1 MRVPKVKLVYDRR
14 HQASTD
20 KEGAVDLRVCFDCKQ
35 KFLST
40 GVKVYPK
47 QWDSKNE
54 CVKLRN
60 DATSL
65 NKALSDIKNDAI
77 TLLTEMAK
85 SGFVDLSRLNEVF
98 KPKAHDLTF
107 HDYMKERI
115 DKRNVSGNT
124 RERYQSFYKIFVEE
138 YGKMKNFAEITESGV
153 RDYDEWLHK
162 RIVNGHLMKQS
173 TIYSHHKYLRLFIY
187 DALTDGYVEKNPYQ
201 SRRIKIDHGEGGQ
214 IPSLTIDQVQQI
226 ENLELDGFLG
236 KTKDLFLFQC
246 YTGLAFSDMQKFRL
260 SNYSQ
265 DKEGNYLIKDN
276 RTKTNTTYIFMLS
289 EKALAIV
296 MKYKGKIPAISNQK
310 YNQYL
315 KVLGQIIGVPTL
327 HSHMGR
333 STFASTCLN
342 QGMPIDVLKHCLGH
356 TTGLMSEHYA
366 TMQEDTIKKAFCNLQ
381 NKKMKRN
388 N

>member
-14 HQASTD
+14 HQATPE

-40 GVKVYPK
+40 GVKVYPR
-47 QWDSKNE
+47 QWDVKNE

-77 TLLTEMAK
+77 TLLTEMSK
-85 SGFVDLSRLNEVF
+85 TGYVDLARLNEIF
-98 KPKAHDLTF
+98 KPKAYDLTF
-107 HDYMKERI
+107 HEYMKDRI
-115 DKRNVSGNT
+115 SKRNVSENT
-124 RERYQSFYKIFVEE
+124 RERYVSFYKVFVDE
-138 YGKMKNFAEITESGV
+138 YGKMKNFSDITEAGV

-162 RIVNGHLMKQS
+162 RIVNGHLMQQS

-187 DALTDGYVEKNPYQ
+187 DALTDGYVDKNPYQ
-201 SRRIKIDHGEGGQ
+201 SKRIKIDHGESGQ
-214 IPSLTIDQVQQI
+214 IPSLTIDQVEQI
-226 ENLELDGFLG
+226 ENLELDGFVG

-246 YTGLAFSDMQKFRL
+246 YTGLAFSDMQKFKL

-265 DKEGNYLIKDN
+265 DKDGNYLIKDK
-276 RTKTNTTYIFMLS
+276 RTKTDTTYIFMLS

-315 KVLGQIIGVPTL
+315 KVLGQMIGVPTL

-342 QGMPIDVLKHCLGH
+342 QGMNTDVLKHCLGH
-356 TTGLMSEHYA
+356 VTTFETNRYA
-366 TMQEDTIKKAFCNLQ
+366 TMQDETIKQAFKDI
-381 NKKMKRN
+381 KK
-388 N
+388 

>member
-14 HQASTD
+14 HQATPE

-40 GVKVYPK
+40 GVKVYPR

-77 TLLTEMAK
+77 TLLTEMSK
-85 SGFVDLSRLNEVF
+85 TGYVDLARLNEIF
-98 KPKAHDLTF
+98 KPKAYDLTF
-107 HDYMKERI
+107 HEYMKDRI
-115 DKRNVSGNT
+115 SKRNVSENT
-124 RERYQSFYKIFVEE
+124 RERYVSFYKVFVDE
-138 YGKMKNFAEITESGV
+138 YGKMKNFSDITEAGV

-162 RIVNGHLMKQS
+162 RIVNGHLMQQS

-187 DALTDGYVEKNPYQ
+187 DALTDGYVDKNPYQ
-201 SRRIKIDHGEGGQ
+201 SKRIKIDHGESGQ
-214 IPSLTIDQVQQI
+214 IPSLTIDQVEQI
-226 ENLELDGFLG
+226 ENLELEGFVG

-246 YTGLAFSDMQKFRL
+246 YTGLAFSDMQKFKL

-265 DKEGNYLIKDN
+265 DKDGNYLIKDK
-276 RTKTNTTYIFMLS
+276 RTKTDTTYVFMLS
-289 EKALAIV
+289 DKALAIV

-315 KVLGQIIGVPTL
+315 KVLGQMIGVPTL

-342 QGMPIDVLKHCLGH
+342 QGMAIDILKHALGH
-356 TTGLMSEHYA
+356 TSGFMSERYA
-366 TMQEDTIKKAFCNLQ
+366 TMQDLTIKKAFDALGKN
-381 NKKMKRN
+381 
-388 N
+388 

>member
-14 HQASTD
+14 HQATPE

-40 GVKVYPK
+40 GVKVYPR

-77 TLLTEMAK
+77 TLLTEMSK
-85 SGFVDLSRLNEVF
+85 TGYVDLARLNEIF
-98 KPKAHDLTF
+98 KPKAYDLTF
-107 HDYMKERI
+107 HEYMKDRI
-115 DKRNVSGNT
+115 SKRNVSENT
-124 RERYQSFYKIFVEE
+124 RERYVSFYKVFVDE
-138 YGKMKNFAEITESGV
+138 YGKMKNFSDITEAGV

-162 RIVNGHLMKQS
+162 RVVNGHLMQQS
-173 TIYSHHKYLRLFIY
+173 TVYSHHKYLRLFIY
-187 DALTDGYVEKNPYQ
+187 DALTDGYVDKNPYQ
-201 SRRIKIDHGEGGQ
+201 SKRIKIDHGESGQ
-214 IPSLTIDQVQQI
+214 IPSLTIDQVEQI
-226 ENLELDGFLG
+226 ENLELEGFVG

-246 YTGLAFSDMQKFRL
+246 YTGLAFSDMQKFKL

-265 DKEGNYLIKDN
+265 DKDGNYLIKDK
-276 RTKTNTTYIFMLS
+276 RTKTDTTYIFMLS

-315 KVLGQIIGVPTL
+315 KVLGQMIGVPTL

-342 QGMPIDVLKHCLGH
+342 QGMNTDVLKHCLGH
-356 TTGLMSEHYA
+356 VTTFETNRYA
-366 TMQEDTIKKAFCNLQ
+366 TMQDETIKQAFKDI
-381 NKKMKRN
+381 KK
-388 N
+388 

>member
-14 HQASTD
+14 HQATPD

-40 GVKVYPK
+40 GVKVYPR
-47 QWDSKNE
+47 QWDGKNE

-77 TLLTEMAK
+77 TLLAEMSK
-85 SGFVDLSRLNEVF
+85 TGYVDLARLNEIF
-98 KPKAHDLTF
+98 KPKAYDLTF
-107 HDYMKERI
+107 HEYMKDRI
-115 DKRNVSGNT
+115 SKRNVSENT
-124 RERYQSFYKIFVEE
+124 RERYVSFYKVFVDE
-138 YGKMKNFAEITESGV
+138 YGKMKNFSDITEAGV

-162 RIVNGHLMKQS
+162 RIVNGHLMQQS

-187 DALTDGYVEKNPYQ
+187 DALTDGYVDKNPYQ
-201 SRRIKIDHGEGGQ
+201 SKRIKIDHGESGQ
-214 IPSLTIDQVQQI
+214 IPSLTIDQVEQI
-226 ENLELDGFLG
+226 ENLELDGFVG

-246 YTGLAFSDMQKFRL
+246 YTGLAFSDMQKFKL

-265 DKEGNYLIKDN
+265 DKDGNYLIKDK
-276 RTKTNTTYIFMLS
+276 RTKTDTTYIFMLS

-315 KVLGQIIGVPTL
+315 KVLGQMIGVPTL

-342 QGMPIDVLKHCLGH
+342 QGMNTDVLKHCLGH
-356 TTGLMSEHYA
+356 VTTFETNRYA
-366 TMQEDTIKKAFCNLQ
+366 TMQDETIKQAFKDI
-381 NKKMKRN
+381 KK
-388 N
+388 

>member
-14 HQASTD
+14 HQATPE

-40 GVKVYPK
+40 GVKVYPR

-77 TLLTEMAK
+77 TLLTEMSK
-85 SGFVDLSRLNEVF
+85 TGYVDLARLNEIF
-98 KPKAHDLTF
+98 KPKAYDLTF
-107 HDYMKERI
+107 HEYMKDRI
-115 DKRNVSGNT
+115 SKRNVSENT
-124 RERYQSFYKIFVEE
+124 RERYVSFYKVFVDE
-138 YGKMKNFAEITESGV
+138 YGKMKNFSDITEAGV

-162 RIVNGHLMKQS
+162 RIVNGHLMQQS

-187 DALTDGYVEKNPYQ
+187 DALTDGYVDKNPYQ
-201 SRRIKIDHGEGGQ
+201 SKRIKIDHGESGQ
-214 IPSLTIDQVQQI
+214 IPSLTIDQVEQI
-226 ENLELDGFLG
+226 ESLELDGFVG

-246 YTGLAFSDMQKFRL
+246 YTGLAFSDMQKFKL

-265 DKEGNYLIKDN
+265 DKDGNYLIKDK
-276 RTKTNTTYIFMLS
+276 RTKTDTTYIFMLS

-315 KVLGQIIGVPTL
+315 KVLGQMIGVPTL

-342 QGMPIDVLKHCLGH
+342 QGMAIDVLKHALGH
-356 TTGLMSEHYA
+356 RLSLCNDVSFPFFYILSVTFKL
-366 TMQEDTIKKAFCNLQ
+366 FC
-381 NKKMKRN
+381 RN
-388 N
+388 AWS

>member
-14 HQASTD
+14 HQATPE

-40 GVKVYPK
+40 GVKVYPR

-77 TLLTEMAK
+77 TLLTEMSK
-85 SGFVDLSRLNEVF
+85 TGYVDLARLNEIF
-98 KPKAHDLTF
+98 KPKAYDLTF
-107 HDYMKERI
+107 HEYMKDRI
-115 DKRNVSGNT
+115 SKRNVSENT
-124 RERYQSFYKIFVEE
+124 RERYVSFYKVFVDE
-138 YGKMKNFAEITESGV
+138 YGKMKNFSDITEAGV

-162 RIVNGHLMKQS
+162 RVVNGHLMQQS

-187 DALTDGYVEKNPYQ
+187 DALTDGYVDKNPYQ
-201 SRRIKIDHGEGGQ
+201 SKRIKIDHGESGQ
-214 IPSLTIDQVQQI
+214 IPSLTIDQVEQI
-226 ENLELDGFLG
+226 ENLELDGFVG

-246 YTGLAFSDMQKFRL
+246 YTGLAFSDMQKFKL

-265 DKEGNYLIKDN
+265 DKDGNYLIKDK
-276 RTKTNTTYIFMLS
+276 RTKTDTTYIFMLS

-315 KVLGQIIGVPTL
+315 KVLGQMIGVPTL

-342 QGMPIDVLKHCLGH
+342 QGMKTDVLKHCLGH
-356 TTGLMSEHYA
+356 VTTFETKRYA
-366 TMQEDTIKKAFCNLQ
+366 TMQDETIKQAFKDI
-381 NKKMKRN
+381 KK
-388 N
+388 

>member
-14 HQASTD
+14 HQATPD

-40 GVKVYPK
+40 GVKVYPR
-47 QWDSKNE
+47 QWDGKNE

-77 TLLTEMAK
+77 TLLTEMSK
-85 SGFVDLSRLNEVF
+85 TGYVDLARLNEIF
-98 KPKAHDLTF
+98 KPKAYDLTF
-107 HDYMKERI
+107 HEYMKDRI
-115 DKRNVSGNT
+115 SKRNVSENT
-124 RERYQSFYKIFVEE
+124 RERYVSFYKVFVDE
-138 YGKMKNFAEITESGV
+138 YGKMKNFSDITEAGV

-162 RIVNGHLMKQS
+162 RVVNGHLMQQS

-187 DALTDGYVEKNPYQ
+187 DALTDGYVDKNPYQ
-201 SRRIKIDHGEGGQ
+201 SKRIKIDHGESGQ
-214 IPSLTIDQVQQI
+214 IPSLTIDQVEQI
-226 ENLELDGFLG
+226 ENLELDGFVG

-246 YTGLAFSDMQKFRL
+246 YTGLAFSDMQKFKL

-265 DKEGNYLIKDN
+265 DKDGNYLIKDK
-276 RTKTNTTYIFMLS
+276 RTKTDTTYIFMLS

-315 KVLGQIIGVPTL
+315 KVLGQMIGVPTL

-342 QGMPIDVLKHCLGH
+342 QGMNTDVLKHCLGH
-356 TTGLMSEHYA
+356 VTTFETNRYA
-366 TMQEDTIKKAFCNLQ
+366 TMQDETIKQAFKDI
-381 NKKMKRN
+381 KK
-388 N
+388 

>member
-14 HQASTD
+14 HQSSPE

-65 NKALSDIKNDAI
+65 NKALSDIKNEAI
-77 TLLTEMAK
+77 TLLTDMAK
-85 SGFVDLSRLNEVF
+85 SGFVDLARLNEVF
-98 KPKAHDLTF
+98 KPKVYDLTF
-107 HDYMKERI
+107 IEYIKQRI
-115 DKRNVSGNT
+115 PNRNVSAPT
-124 RERYQSFYKIFVEE
+124 RERYISFLNIFEE
-138 YGKMKNFAEITESGV
+138 EFGLIRTFSDITEASI
-153 RDYDEWLHK
+153 RTYDEWLHK
-162 RIVNGHLMKQS
+162 RMVNGHLMRQS
-173 TIYSHHKYLRLFIY
+173 TIYSHHKYLKLFIN
-187 DALTDGYVEKNPYQ
+187 DAITDGYVEKNPY
-201 SRRIKIDHGEGGQ
+201 SSKRIHIDHGDSGQ
-214 IPSLTIDQVQQI
+214 IPSLTIDQVKQI
-226 ENLELDGFLG
+226 ESLELDGFVG

-246 YTGLAFSDMQKFRL
+246 YTGLAFSDMQKFKL

-265 DKEGNYLIKDN
+265 DKDGNYLIKDK
-276 RTKTNTTYIFMLS
+276 RTKTDTTYIFMLS
-289 EKALAIV
+289 DKALAIV

-315 KVLGQIIGVPTL
+315 KVLGQMIGVPTL

-342 QGMPIDVLKHCLGH
+342 QGMNTDVLKHCLGH
-356 TTGLMSEHYA
+356 VTTFETNRYA
-366 TMQEDTIKKAFCNLQ
+366 TMQDETIKQAFKDI
-381 NKKMKRN
+381 KK
-388 N
+388 

>member
-14 HQASTD
+14 HQATPE

-40 GVKVYPK
+40 GVKVYPR

-77 TLLTEMAK
+77 TLLTEMSK
-85 SGFVDLSRLNEVF
+85 TGYVDLARLNEIF
-98 KPKAHDLTF
+98 KPKAYDLTF
-107 HDYMKERI
+107 HEYMKDRI
-115 DKRNVSGNT
+115 SKRNVSENT
-124 RERYQSFYKIFVEE
+124 RERYVSFYKVFVDE
-138 YGKMKNFAEITESGV
+138 YGKMKNFSDITEAGV

-162 RIVNGHLMKQS
+162 RTVNGHLMQQS

-187 DALTDGYVEKNPYQ
+187 DALTDGYVDKNPYQ
-201 SRRIKIDHGEGGQ
+201 SKRIKIDHGESGQ
-214 IPSLTIDQVQQI
+214 IPSLTIDQVEQI
-226 ENLELDGFLG
+226 ESLELDGFVG

-246 YTGLAFSDMQKFRL
+246 YTGLAFSDMQKFKL

-265 DKEGNYLIKDN
+265 DKDGNYLIKDK
-276 RTKTNTTYIFMLS
+276 RTKTDTTYIFMLS

-315 KVLGQIIGVPTL
+315 KVLGQMIGVPTL

-342 QGMPIDVLKHCLGH
+342 QGMNTDVLKHCLGH
-356 TTGLMSEHYA
+356 VTTFETNRYA
-366 TMQEDTIKKAFCNLQ
+366 TMQDETIKQAFKDI
-381 NKKMKRN
+381 KK
-388 N
+388 

>member
-14 HQASTD
+14 HQATPE

-40 GVKVYPK
+40 GVKVYPR

-77 TLLTEMAK
+77 TLLTEMSK
-85 SGFVDLSRLNEVF
+85 TGYVDLARLNEIF
-98 KPKAHDLTF
+98 KPKAYDLTF
-107 HDYMKERI
+107 HEYMKDRI
-115 DKRNVSGNT
+115 SKRNVSENT
-124 RERYQSFYKIFVEE
+124 RERYVSFYKVFVDE
-138 YGKMKNFAEITESGV
+138 YGKMKNFSDITEAGV

-162 RIVNGHLMKQS
+162 RVVNGHLMQQS

-187 DALTDGYVEKNPYQ
+187 DALTDGYVDKNPYQ
-201 SRRIKIDHGEGGQ
+201 SKRIKIDHGESGQ
-214 IPSLTIDQVQQI
+214 IPSLTIDQVEQI
-226 ENLELDGFLG
+226 ENLELEGFVG

-246 YTGLAFSDMQKFRL
+246 YTGLAFSDMQKFKL

-265 DKEGNYLIKDN
+265 DKDGNYLIKDK
-276 RTKTNTTYIFMLS
+276 RTKTDTTYIFMLS

-315 KVLGQIIGVPTL
+315 KVLGQMIGVPTL

-342 QGMPIDVLKHCLGH
+342 QGMNTDVLKHCLGH
-356 TTGLMSEHYA
+356 VTTFETNRYA
-366 TMQEDTIKKAFCNLQ
+366 TMQDETIKKAFKDI
-381 NKKMKRN
+381 KK
-388 N
+388 

>member
-14 HQASTD
+14 HQSSPD
-20 KEGAVDLRVCFDCKQ
+20 KEGAVDLRVCFNCKQ

-77 TLLTEMAK
+77 SLLTEMSK
-85 SGFVDLSRLNEVF
+85 WGYVDLARLNEIF
-98 KPKAHDLTF
+98 KTKAYNLTF
-107 HDYMKERI
+107 IDYIKQRI
-115 DKRNVSGNT
+115 PNRNVTAQT
-124 RERYQSFYKIFVEE
+124 RERYESWLTIFADEF
-138 YGKMKNFAEITESGV
+138 GLIRTFSDITEANI
-153 RDYDEWLHK
+153 RTYDEWLHK
-162 RIVNGHLMKQS
+162 RMVNGHLMSQS

-187 DALTDGYVEKNPYQ
+187 DALTDEYVDRNPYT

-214 IPSLTIDQVQQI
+214 IPSLTMEQVEQI
-226 ENLELDGFLG
+226 ESLDLGGFLG

-246 YTGLAFSDMQKFRL
+246 YTGLAFSDMLKFRL

-265 DKEGNYLIKDN
+265 DKDGNYLIKDK
-276 RTKTNTTYIFMLS
+276 RTKTDTTYIFLLS

-296 MKYKGKIPAISNQK
+296 MKYKGKIPTISNQK

-315 KVLGQIIGVPTL
+315 KLLGQMIGVPTL

-342 QGMPIDVLKHCLGH
+342 QGMATDVLKYALGH
-356 TTGLMSEHYA
+356 RTTLQTNRYA
-366 TMQEDTIKKAFCNLQ
+366 TMQDETIKKAFEDIS
-381 NKKMKRN
+381 K
-388 N
+388 

>member
-14 HQASTD
+14 HQATPE

-40 GVKVYPK
+40 GVKVYPR

-77 TLLTEMAK
+77 TLLTEMSK
-85 SGFVDLSRLNEVF
+85 TGYVDLARLNEIF
-98 KPKAHDLTF
+98 KPKAYDLTF
-107 HDYMKERI
+107 HEYMKDRI
-115 DKRNVSGNT
+115 SKRNVSENT
-124 RERYQSFYKIFVEE
+124 RERYVSFYKVFVDE
-138 YGKMKNFAEITESGV
+138 YGKMKNFSDITEAGV

-162 RIVNGHLMKQS
+162 RVVNGHLMQQS

-187 DALTDGYVEKNPYQ
+187 DALTDGYVDKNPYQ
-201 SRRIKIDHGEGGQ
+201 SKRIKIDHGESGQ
-214 IPSLTIDQVQQI
+214 IPSLTIDQVEQI
-226 ENLELDGFLG
+226 ENLELDGFVG

-246 YTGLAFSDMQKFRL
+246 YTGLAFSDMQKFKL

-265 DKEGNYLIKDN
+265 DKDGNYLIKDK
-276 RTKTNTTYIFMLS
+276 RTKTDTTYIFMLS

-315 KVLGQIIGVPTL
+315 KVLGQMIGVPTL

-342 QGMPIDVLKHCLGH
+342 QGMAIDILKHALGH
-356 TTGLMSEHYA
+356 TSGFMSERYA
-366 TMQEDTIKKAFCNLQ
+366 TMQDLTIKKAFDALGKN
-381 NKKMKRN
+381 
-388 N
+388 

>member
-1 MRVPKVKLVYDRR
+1 MRVPKVKLVFDRR
-14 HQASTD
+14 HQAASD

-77 TLLTEMAK
+77 TLLTDMAK
-85 SGFVDLSRLNEVF
+85 TGYVDLARLNEIF
-98 KPKAHDLTF
+98 KPKAYDLTF
-107 HDYMKERI
+107 HEYMKDRI
-115 DKRNVSGNT
+115 SKRNVSENT
-124 RERYQSFYKIFVEE
+124 RERYVSFYKIFVEE
-138 YGKMKNFAEITESGV
+138 YGKMKNFADITEAGV
-153 RDYDEWLHK
+153 RSYDEWLHK
-162 RIVNGHLMKQS
+162 RIVNGHLMQQS

-201 SRRIKIDHGEGGQ
+201 SKRIKIDHGEGGQ

-226 ENLELDGFLG
+226 ESLELDGFLG

-296 MKYKGKIPAISNQK
+296 MKYKGKIPSISNQK

-315 KVLGQIIGVPTL
+315 KVLGQMIGVPTL

-356 TTGLMSEHYA
+356 TTGIMSERYA
-366 TMQEDTIKKAFCNLQ
+366 TMQDETIKQAFKDI
-381 NKKMKRN
+381 KK
-388 N
+388 

>member
-14 HQASTD
+14 HQSSPD

-40 GVKVYPK
+40 GVKVYPR
-47 QWDSKNE
+47 QWDGKNE

-77 TLLTEMAK
+77 TLLTEMSK
-85 SGFVDLSRLNEVF
+85 TGYVDLARLNEIF
-98 KPKAHDLTF
+98 KPKAYDLTF
-107 HDYMKERI
+107 HEYMKDRI
-115 DKRNVSGNT
+115 SKRNVSENT
-124 RERYQSFYKIFVEE
+124 RERYVSFYKVFVDE
-138 YGKMKNFAEITESGV
+138 YGKMKNFSDITEAGV

-162 RIVNGHLMKQS
+162 RIVNGHLMQQS

-187 DALTDGYVEKNPYQ
+187 DALTDGYVDKNPYQ
-201 SRRIKIDHGEGGQ
+201 SKRIKIDHGESGQ
-214 IPSLTIDQVQQI
+214 IPSLTIDQVEQI
-226 ENLELDGFLG
+226 ENLELDGFVG

-246 YTGLAFSDMQKFRL
+246 YTGLAFSDMQKFKL

-265 DKEGNYLIKDN
+265 DKDGNYLIKDK
-276 RTKTNTTYIFMLS
+276 RTKTDTTYIFMLS

-315 KVLGQIIGVPTL
+315 KVLGQMIGVPTL

-342 QGMPIDVLKHCLGH
+342 QGMNTDVLKHCLGH
-356 TTGLMSEHYA
+356 VTTFETNRYA
-366 TMQEDTIKKAFCNLQ
+366 TMQDETIKQAFKDI
-381 NKKMKRN
+381 KK
-388 N
+388 

>member
-14 HQASTD
+14 HQATPE

-40 GVKVYPK
+40 GVKVYPR
-47 QWDSKNE
+47 QWDGKNE

-77 TLLTEMAK
+77 TLLTEMSK
-85 SGFVDLSRLNEVF
+85 TGYVDLARLNEIF
-98 KPKAHDLTF
+98 KPKAYDLTF
-107 HDYMKERI
+107 HEYMKDRI
-115 DKRNVSGNT
+115 SKRNVSENT
-124 RERYQSFYKIFVEE
+124 RERYASFYKVFVDE
-138 YGKMKNFAEITESGV
+138 YGKMKNFSDITEAGV

-162 RIVNGHLMKQS
+162 RIVNGHLMQQS

-187 DALTDGYVEKNPYQ
+187 DALTDGYVDKNPYQ
-201 SRRIKIDHGEGGQ
+201 SKRIKIDHGESGQ
-214 IPSLTIDQVQQI
+214 IPSLTIDQVEQI
-226 ENLELDGFLG
+226 ESLELDGFVG

-246 YTGLAFSDMQKFRL
+246 YTGLAFSDMQKFKL

-265 DKEGNYLIKDN
+265 DKDGNYLIKDK
-276 RTKTNTTYIFMLS
+276 RTKTDTTYIFMLS

-315 KVLGQIIGVPTL
+315 KVLGQMIGVPTL

-342 QGMPIDVLKHCLGH
+342 QGMNTDVLKHCLGH
-356 TTGLMSEHYA
+356 VTTFETNRYA
-366 TMQEDTIKKAFCNLQ
+366 TMQDETIKKAFKDI
-381 NKKMKRN
+381 KK
-388 N
+388 

>member
-14 HQASTD
+14 HQATPE

-40 GVKVYPK
+40 GVKVYPR

-77 TLLTEMAK
+77 TLLTEMSK
-85 SGFVDLSRLNEVF
+85 TGYVDLARLNEIF
-98 KPKAHDLTF
+98 KPKAYDLTF
-107 HDYMKERI
+107 HEYMKDRI
-115 DKRNVSGNT
+115 SKRNVSENT
-124 RERYQSFYKIFVEE
+124 RERYVSFYKVFVDE
-138 YGKMKNFAEITESGV
+138 YGKMKNFSDITEAGV

-162 RIVNGHLMKQS
+162 RVVNGHLMQQS

-187 DALTDGYVEKNPYQ
+187 DALTDGYVDKNPYQ
-201 SRRIKIDHGEGGQ
+201 SKRIKIDHGESGQ
-214 IPSLTIDQVQQI
+214 IPSLTIDQVEQI
-226 ENLELDGFLG
+226 ENLELDGFVG

-246 YTGLAFSDMQKFRL
+246 YTGLAFSDMQKFKL

-265 DKEGNYLIKDN
+265 DKDGNYLIKDK
-276 RTKTNTTYIFMLS
+276 RTKTDTTYIFMLS

-315 KVLGQIIGVPTL
+315 KVLGQMIGVPTL

-342 QGMPIDVLKHCLGH
+342 QGMNTDVLKHCLGH
-356 TTGLMSEHYA
+356 VTTFETNRYA
-366 TMQEDTIKKAFCNLQ
+366 TMQDETIKQAFKDI
-381 NKKMKRN
+381 KK
-388 N
+388 

>member
-14 HQASTD
+14 HQSSPD

-40 GVKVYPK
+40 GVKVYPR
-47 QWDSKNE
+47 QWDGKNE

-77 TLLTEMAK
+77 TLLTEMSK
-85 SGFVDLSRLNEVF
+85 TGYVDLARLNEIF
-98 KPKAHDLTF
+98 KPKAYDLTF
-107 HDYMKERI
+107 HEYMKDRI
-115 DKRNVSGNT
+115 SKRNVSENT
-124 RERYQSFYKIFVEE
+124 RERYISFYKVFVDE
-138 YGKMKNFAEITESGV
+138 YGKMKNFSDITEAGV

-162 RIVNGHLMKQS
+162 RIVNGHLMQQS

-187 DALTDGYVEKNPYQ
+187 DALTDGYVDKNPYQ
-201 SRRIKIDHGEGGQ
+201 SKRIKIDHGESGQ
-214 IPSLTIDQVQQI
+214 IPSLTIDQVEQI
-226 ENLELDGFLG
+226 ESLELDGFVG

-246 YTGLAFSDMQKFRL
+246 YTGLAFSDMQKFKL

-265 DKEGNYLIKDN
+265 DKDGNYLIKDK
-276 RTKTNTTYIFMLS
+276 RTKTDTTYIFMLS

-315 KVLGQIIGVPTL
+315 KVLGQMIGVPTL

-342 QGMPIDVLKHCLGH
+342 QGMAIDILKHALGH
-356 TTGLMSEHYA
+356 TSGFMSERYA
-366 TMQEDTIKKAFCNLQ
+366 TMQDLTIKKAFDALGKN
-381 NKKMKRN
+381 
-388 N
+388 

>member
-14 HQASTD
+14 HQSSPD

-40 GVKVYPK
+40 GVKVYPR
-47 QWDSKNE
+47 QWDGKNE

-77 TLLTEMAK
+77 TLLTEMSK
-85 SGFVDLSRLNEVF
+85 TGYVDLARLNEIF
-98 KPKAHDLTF
+98 KPKAYDLTF
-107 HDYMKERI
+107 HEYMKDRI
-115 DKRNVSGNT
+115 SKRNVSENT
-124 RERYQSFYKIFVEE
+124 RERYVSFYTVFVDE
-138 YGKMKNFAEITESGV
+138 YGKMKNFSDITEAGV

-162 RIVNGHLMKQS
+162 RIVNGHLMQQS

-187 DALTDGYVEKNPYQ
+187 DALTDGYVDKNPYQ
-201 SRRIKIDHGEGGQ
+201 SKRIKIDHGESGQ
-214 IPSLTIDQVQQI
+214 IPSLTIDQVEQI
-226 ENLELDGFLG
+226 ENLELDGFVG

-246 YTGLAFSDMQKFRL
+246 YTGLAFSDMQKFKL

-265 DKEGNYLIKDN
+265 DKDGNYLIKDK
-276 RTKTNTTYIFMLS
+276 RTKTDTTYIFMLS

-315 KVLGQIIGVPTL
+315 KVLGQMIGVPTL

-342 QGMPIDVLKHCLGH
+342 QGMNTDVLKHCLGH
-356 TTGLMSEHYA
+356 VTTFETNRYA
-366 TMQEDTIKKAFCNLQ
+366 TMQDETIKQAFKDI
-381 NKKMKRN
+381 KK
-388 N
+388 

>member
-14 HQASTD
+14 HQATPE

-40 GVKVYPK
+40 GVKVYPR

-77 TLLTEMAK
+77 TLLTEMSK
-85 SGFVDLSRLNEVF
+85 TGYVDLARLNEIF
-98 KPKAHDLTF
+98 KPKAYDLTF
-107 HDYMKERI
+107 HEYMKDRI
-115 DKRNVSGNT
+115 SKRNVSENT
-124 RERYQSFYKIFVEE
+124 RERYVSFYKVFVDE
-138 YGKMKNFAEITESGV
+138 YGKMKNFSDITEAGV

-162 RIVNGHLMKQS
+162 RIVNGHLMQQS

-187 DALTDGYVEKNPYQ
+187 DALTDGYVDKNPYQ
-201 SRRIKIDHGEGGQ
+201 SKRIKIDHGESGQ
-214 IPSLTIDQVQQI
+214 IPSLTIDQVEQI
-226 ENLELDGFLG
+226 ESLELDGFVG

-246 YTGLAFSDMQKFRL
+246 YTGLAFSDMQKFKL

-265 DKEGNYLIKDN
+265 DKDGNYLIKDK
-276 RTKTNTTYIFMLS
+276 RTKTDTTYVFMLS

-315 KVLGQIIGVPTL
+315 KVLGQMIGVPTL

-342 QGMPIDVLKHCLGH
+342 QGMAIDILKHALGH
-356 TTGLMSEHYA
+356 TSGFMSERYA
-366 TMQEDTIKKAFCNLQ
+366 TMQDLTIKKAFDALGKN
-381 NKKMKRN
+381 
-388 N
+388 

>member
-14 HQASTD
+14 HQATPE

-40 GVKVYPK
+40 GVKVYPR
-47 QWDSKNE
+47 QWDGKNE

-77 TLLTEMAK
+77 TLLTEMSK
-85 SGFVDLSRLNEVF
+85 TGYVDLARLNEIF
-98 KPKAHDLTF
+98 KPKAYDLTF
-107 HDYMKERI
+107 HEYMKDRI
-115 DKRNVSGNT
+115 SKRNVSENT
-124 RERYQSFYKIFVEE
+124 RERYVSFYKVFVDE
-138 YGKMKNFAEITESGV
+138 YGKMKNFSDITEAGV

-162 RIVNGHLMKQS
+162 RIVNGHLMQQS

-187 DALTDGYVEKNPYQ
+187 DALTDGYVDKNPYQ
-201 SRRIKIDHGEGGQ
+201 SKRIKIDHGESGQ
-214 IPSLTIDQVQQI
+214 IPSLTIDQVEQI
-226 ENLELDGFLG
+226 ENLELDGFVG

-246 YTGLAFSDMQKFRL
+246 YTGLAFSDMQKFKL

-265 DKEGNYLIKDN
+265 DKDGNYLIKDK
-276 RTKTNTTYIFMLS
+276 RTKTDTTYIFMLS

-315 KVLGQIIGVPTL
+315 KVLGQMIGVPTL

-342 QGMPIDVLKHCLGH
+342 QGMNTDVLKHCLGH
-356 TTGLMSEHYA
+356 VTTFETNRYA
-366 TMQEDTIKKAFCNLQ
+366 TMQDETIKQAFKDI
-381 NKKMKRN
+381 KK
-388 N
+388 

>member
-14 HQASTD
+14 HQATPE

-40 GVKVYPK
+40 GVKVYPR
-47 QWDSKNE
+47 QWDGKNE

-77 TLLTEMAK
+77 TLLAEMSK
-85 SGFVDLSRLNEVF
+85 TGYVDLARLNEIF
-98 KPKAHDLTF
+98 KPKAYDLTF
-107 HDYMKERI
+107 HEYMKDRI
-115 DKRNVSGNT
+115 SKRNVSENT
-124 RERYQSFYKIFVEE
+124 RERYVSFYKVFVDE
-138 YGKMKNFAEITESGV
+138 YGKMKNFSDITEAGV

-162 RIVNGHLMKQS
+162 RIVNGHLMQQS

-187 DALTDGYVEKNPYQ
+187 DALTDGYVDKNPYQ
-201 SRRIKIDHGEGGQ
+201 SKRIKIDHGESGQ
-214 IPSLTIDQVQQI
+214 IPSLTIDQVEQI
-226 ENLELDGFLG
+226 ENLELDGFVG

-246 YTGLAFSDMQKFRL
+246 YTGLAFSDMQKFKL

-265 DKEGNYLIKDN
+265 DKDGNYLIKDK
-276 RTKTNTTYIFMLS
+276 RTKTDTTYIFMLS

-315 KVLGQIIGVPTL
+315 KVLGQMIGVPTL
-327 HSHMGR
+327 HPHMGR

-342 QGMPIDVLKHCLGH
+342 QGMNTDVLKHCLGH
-356 TTGLMSEHYA
+356 VTTFETNRYA
-366 TMQEDTIKKAFCNLQ
+366 TMQDETIKKAFKDI
-381 NKKMKRN
+381 KK
-388 N
+388 

>member
-14 HQASTD
+14 HQATPE

-40 GVKVYPK
+40 GVKVYPR

-77 TLLTEMAK
+77 TLLTEMSK
-85 SGFVDLSRLNEVF
+85 TGYVDLARLNEIF
-98 KPKAHDLTF
+98 KPKAYDLTF
-107 HDYMKERI
+107 HEYMKDRI
-115 DKRNVSGNT
+115 SKRNVSENT
-124 RERYQSFYKIFVEE
+124 RERYVSFYKVFVDE
-138 YGKMKNFAEITESGV
+138 YGKMKNFSDITEAGV

-162 RIVNGHLMKQS
+162 RVVNGHLMQQS

-187 DALTDGYVEKNPYQ
+187 DALTDGYVDKNPYQ
-201 SRRIKIDHGEGGQ
+201 SKRIKIDHGESGQ
-214 IPSLTIDQVQQI
+214 IPSLTIDQVEQI
-226 ENLELDGFLG
+226 ENLELEGFVG

-246 YTGLAFSDMQKFRL
+246 YTGLAFSDMQKFKL

-265 DKEGNYLIKDN
+265 DKDGNYLIKDK
-276 RTKTNTTYIFMLS
+276 RTKTDTTYIFMLS

-315 KVLGQIIGVPTL
+315 KVLGQMIGVPTL

-342 QGMPIDVLKHCLGH
+342 QGMAIDILKHALGH
-356 TTGLMSEHYA
+356 TSGIMSERYA
-366 TMQEDTIKKAFCNLQ
+366 TMQDETIKQAFKDI
-381 NKKMKRN
+381 KK
-388 N
+388 

>member
-14 HQASTD
+14 HQATPE

-40 GVKVYPK
+40 GVKVYPR

-77 TLLTEMAK
+77 TLLTEMSK
-85 SGFVDLSRLNEVF
+85 TGYVDLARLNEIF
-98 KPKAHDLTF
+98 KPKAYDLTF
-107 HDYMKERI
+107 HEYMKDRI
-115 DKRNVSGNT
+115 SKRNVSENT
-124 RERYQSFYKIFVEE
+124 RERYVSFYKVFVDE
-138 YGKMKNFAEITESGV
+138 YGKMKNFSDITEAGV

-162 RIVNGHLMKQS
+162 RIVNGHLMQQS

-187 DALTDGYVEKNPYQ
+187 DALTDGYVDKNPYQ
-201 SRRIKIDHGEGGQ
+201 SKRIKIDHGESGQ
-214 IPSLTIDQVQQI
+214 IPSLTIDQVEQI
-226 ENLELDGFLG
+226 ENLELDGFVG

-246 YTGLAFSDMQKFRL
+246 YTGLAFSDMQKFKL

-265 DKEGNYLIKDN
+265 DKDGNYLIKDK
-276 RTKTNTTYIFMLS
+276 RTKTDTTYIFMLS

-315 KVLGQIIGVPTL
+315 KVLGQMIGVPTL

-342 QGMPIDVLKHCLGH
+342 QGMNTDVLKHCLGH
-356 TTGLMSEHYA
+356 VTTFETNRYA
-366 TMQEDTIKKAFCNLQ
+366 TMQDETIKKAFKDI
-381 NKKMKRN
+381 KK
-388 N
+388 

>member
-14 HQASTD
+14 HQSSPE

-40 GVKVYPK
+40 GVKVYPR
-47 QWDSKNE
+47 QWDNKNE

-77 TLLTEMAK
+77 TLLTEMSK
-85 SGFVDLSRLNEVF
+85 TGYVDLARLNEIF
-98 KPKAHDLTF
+98 KPKAYDLTF
-107 HDYMKERI
+107 HEYMKDRI
-115 DKRNVSGNT
+115 SKRNVSENT
-124 RERYQSFYKIFVEE
+124 RERYVSFYKVFVDE
-138 YGKMKNFAEITESGV
+138 YGKMKNFSDITEAGV

-162 RIVNGHLMKQS
+162 RVVNGHLMQQS

-187 DALTDGYVEKNPYQ
+187 DALTDGYVDKNPYQ
-201 SRRIKIDHGEGGQ
+201 SKRIKIDHGESGQ
-214 IPSLTIDQVQQI
+214 IPSLTIDQVEQI
-226 ENLELDGFLG
+226 ENLELDGFVG

-246 YTGLAFSDMQKFRL
+246 YTGLAFSDMQKFKL

-265 DKEGNYLIKDN
+265 DKDGNYLIKDK
-276 RTKTNTTYIFMLS
+276 RTKTDTTYIFMLS

-315 KVLGQIIGVPTL
+315 KVLGQMIGVPTL

-342 QGMPIDVLKHCLGH
+342 QGMNTDVLKHCLGH
-356 TTGLMSEHYA
+356 VTTFETNRYA
-366 TMQEDTIKKAFCNLQ
+366 TMQDETIKQAFKDI
-381 NKKMKRN
+381 KK
-388 N
+388 

>member
-14 HQASTD
+14 HQATPE

-40 GVKVYPK
+40 GVKVYPR
-47 QWDSKNE
+47 QWDGKNE

-77 TLLTEMAK
+77 TLLTEMSK
-85 SGFVDLSRLNEVF
+85 TGYVDLARLNEIF
-98 KPKAHDLTF
+98 KPKAYDLTF
-107 HDYMKERI
+107 HEYMKDRI
-115 DKRNVSGNT
+115 SKRNVSENT
-124 RERYQSFYKIFVEE
+124 RERYVSFYKVFVDE
-138 YGKMKNFAEITESGV
+138 YGKMKNFSDITEAGV

-162 RIVNGHLMKQS
+162 RVVNGHLMQQS

-187 DALTDGYVEKNPYQ
+187 DALTDGYVDKNPYQ
-201 SRRIKIDHGEGGQ
+201 SKRIKIDHGESGQ
-214 IPSLTIDQVQQI
+214 IPSLTIDQVEQI
-226 ENLELDGFLG
+226 ENLELDGFVG

-246 YTGLAFSDMQKFRL
+246 YTGLAFSDMQKFKL

-265 DKEGNYLIKDN
+265 DKDGNYLIKDK
-276 RTKTNTTYIFMLS
+276 RTKTDTTYIFMLS

-315 KVLGQIIGVPTL
+315 KVLGQMIGVPTL

-342 QGMPIDVLKHCLGH
+342 QGMAIDILKHALGH
-356 TTGLMSEHYA
+356 RSGFMSERYA
-366 TMQEDTIKKAFCNLQ
+366 TMQDLTIKKAFNALGK
-381 NKKMKRN
+381 N
-388 N
+388 

>member
-14 HQASTD
+14 HQATPE

-40 GVKVYPK
+40 GVKVYPR

-77 TLLTEMAK
+77 TLLTEMSK
-85 SGFVDLSRLNEVF
+85 TGYVDLARLNEIF
-98 KPKAHDLTF
+98 KPKAYDLTF
-107 HDYMKERI
+107 HEYMKDRI
-115 DKRNVSGNT
+115 SKRNVSENT
-124 RERYQSFYKIFVEE
+124 RERYASFYKVFVDE
-138 YGKMKNFAEITESGV
+138 YGKMKNFSDITEAGV

-162 RIVNGHLMKQS
+162 RTVNGHLMQQS

-187 DALTDGYVEKNPYQ
+187 DALTDGYVDKNPYQ
-201 SRRIKIDHGEGGQ
+201 SKRIKIDHGESGQ
-214 IPSLTIDQVQQI
+214 IPSLTIDQVEQI
-226 ENLELDGFLG
+226 ESLELDGFVG

-246 YTGLAFSDMQKFRL
+246 YTGLAFSDMQKFKL

-265 DKEGNYLIKDN
+265 DKDGNYLIKDK
-276 RTKTNTTYIFMLS
+276 RTKTDTTYIFMLS

-315 KVLGQIIGVPTL
+315 KVLGQMIGVPTL

-342 QGMPIDVLKHCLGH
+342 QGMAIDILKHALGH
-356 TTGLMSEHYA
+356 TSGFMSERYA
-366 TMQEDTIKKAFCNLQ
+366 TMQDLTIKKAFDALGKN
-381 NKKMKRN
+381 
-388 N
+388 